1 MDGAEVDV
9 YQVLPRRG
17 RGLLVLA
24 AAVAIAAS
32 ACSGNTATPSAG
44 ASNAPSQSAATAT
57 PAGQAPTS
65 APSAQATSALDNA
78 GDAMGNLTSYK
89 YTMTLA
95 GGTFDDMYSSVGGS
109 PAAPNTP
116 FAVKGTVILSP
127 EKSADVTVGELH
139 IIETGGSDYLDMGN
153 TGGFTKTDVQAP
165 GLTDQWTPASIFA
178 AFNPSGSGYSVV
190 GTETK
195 NGVAADHYQA
205 GASALA
211 ELASVSGVDNATWTA
226 DIWLAQNGGYPVSL
240 AVVAKA
246 SDNSIAYEILF
257 EITKVND
264 PANKVSVPTNITG
277 A

>member
-1 MDGAEVDV
+1 MVV
-9 YQVLPRRG
+9 
-17 RGLLVLA
+17 A
-24 AAVAIAAS
+24 AAIAIAAA
-32 ACSGNTATPSAG
+32 ACSGNTATPSA
-44 ASNAPSQSAATAT
+44 ASTNTPTQPAATAT
-57 PAGQAPTS
+57 PTGQGPTS
-65 APSAQATSALDNA
+65 APTAQASSGLDNA
-78 GDAMGNLTSYK
+78 AAAMGNLTSYK

-116 FAVKGTVILSP
+116 FGVKGTVVLVP
-127 EKSADVTVGELH
+127 DKSADVTVGELH

-153 TGGFTKTDVQAP
+153 TGGFTKTDVQPP

-178 AFNPSGSGYSVV
+178 AFNPTGSGYSIV
-190 GTETK
+190 GTDTK
-195 NGVAADHYQA
+195 NALLCDHYQA

-211 ELASVSGVDNATWTA
+211 ELASVSGVDSATWTS
-226 DIWLAQNGGYPVSL
+226 DIWLAQNGGFPVSM
-240 AVVAKA
+240 AVVARA

-264 PANKVSVPTNITG
+264 PANKVNVPTNITG